1 LQGFDIDIS
10 KVIAKGLF
18 NDPEKVE
25 FVVQGS
31 DARIPNL
38 LTDKV
43 DISCQ
48 FITVTASRAQQ
59 VAFTLPYYR
68 EGVALLLPANSRYQ
82 QIDDLKAGRGMGLA
96 LAAELNGYPG
106 PSHVLEL
113 SEKLALSPAQKERI
127 QKLFESMKAESTP
140 IGARLIEQ
148 EGALDQQFARRS
160 ITPDTLKEATTQIG
174 ATQAELRNAHLKYHL
189 ETAQI
194 LSPDQMRQYAE
205 LRGYTSGAPAQH
217 HRMH

>member
-1 LQGFDIDIS
+1 MERRYQENLMRALAAAVTILILAA
-10 KVIAKGLF
+10 IAA
-18 NDPEKVE
+18 P
-25 FVVQGS
+25 
-31 DARIPNL
+31 
-38 LTDKV
+38 
-43 DISCQ
+43 
-48 FITVTASRAQQ
+48 AQS
-59 VAFTLPYYR
+59 PYAGMQTR
-68 EGVALLLPANSRYQ
+68 PIKALSAQ

-160 ITPDTLKEATTQIG
+160 ITPDTLKEATAQIG